1 MRILTGCTVL
11 LLMSSHTWAQDKSA
25 PSAMKSSSLLTDFQV
40 IEFRRYTIRDGER
53 EHFAQYFESYF
64 PEAFQQLGAVA
75 VGQFLERGNDS
86 RFTWLRAFHNM
97 DDRAKVNALFYYG
110 PL

>member
-1 MRILTGCTVL
+1 MASASIL
-11 LLMSSHTWAQDKSA
+11 
-25 PSAMKSSSLLTDFQV
+25 PSTLKV
-40 IEFRRYTIRDGER
+40 
-53 EHFAQYFESYF
+53 YF

-86 RFTWLRAFHNM
+86 RFTWLRAFHDM

-110 PL
+110 PLWKEHAATLNSLMTDSDNVLLLRPLSPRTGHHGPTCS